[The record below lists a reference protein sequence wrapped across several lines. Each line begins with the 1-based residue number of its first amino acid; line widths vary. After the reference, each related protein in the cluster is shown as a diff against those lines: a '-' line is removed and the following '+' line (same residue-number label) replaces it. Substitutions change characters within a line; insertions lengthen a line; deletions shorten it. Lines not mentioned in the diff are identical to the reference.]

1 MAASK
6 RQMNWAP
13 VTFTPSGGTASTAT
27 GVTNVAIN
35 TGGNLVKFSGDGD
48 RFTTT
53 VVNDYNDPTVTV
65 TSADAAWLLGIG
77 PGSRGALVATHK
89 DAKGATGGEL
99 TFTLSNAVA
108 NSPTWGGQH
117 RQIGSGTIDFAA
129 ESADGVTNP
138 LSFLLA

>member
-13 VTFTPSGGTASTAT
+13 VSFTPAGGTLSTAT

-35 TGGNLVKFSGDGD
+35 MGGNLAKFSGDGD

-53 VVNDYNDPTVTV
+53 VVNDYNDPSVTV
-65 TSADAAWLLGIG
+65 TTADGAWLMGIG
-77 PGSRGALVATHK
+77 PGTRGSLVATHK
-89 DAKGATGGEL
+89 DARGAAGGNI

-117 RQIGSGTIDFAA
+117 RQYGSGTIDFHT
-129 ESADGVTNP
+129 ESIDGVTSP
-138 LSFLLA
+138 IGFALA